1 MRSFSLFSL
10 LLAVSGAGATPTPA
24 TTCASSANNAFGMP
38 KSGSGLTSSSSSSSS
53 PLHVRGGEVL
63 QPDSVEEVEA
73 IILNAANNNQ
83 LVVVDFTA
91 SWYVPVQ

>member
-38 KSGSGLTSSSSSSSS
+38 KSGSGLTSSSSSS